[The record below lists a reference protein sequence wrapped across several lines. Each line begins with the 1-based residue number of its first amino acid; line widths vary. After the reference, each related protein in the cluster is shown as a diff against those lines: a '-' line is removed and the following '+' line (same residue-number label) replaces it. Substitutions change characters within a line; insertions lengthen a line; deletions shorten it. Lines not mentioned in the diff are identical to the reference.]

1 MSVAKELETTR
12 QNKKENSSMPVLSP
26 ALENVL
32 EAADPTKV
40 EFSKTHSLESE
51 DEIVK
56 GKLLI
61 IKIISKV

>member
-12 QNKKENSSMPVLSP
+12 QNKKENSSMSPVLSP

-40 EFSKTHSLESE
+40 EFSKTHSLESG

-56 GKLLI
+56 GKL
-61 IKIISKV
+61 SF